1 MTATVSPNRAKKN
14 AKKAAA
20 LVAAEQARLFKRI
33 RNLFELEGWSTARI
47 AEAVELPR
55 GEVIRLIQSS
65 TPKQTE
71 GLL

>member
-14 AKKAAA
+14 ATKAAA
-20 LVAAEQARLFKRI
+20 LAALEQARTINRI
-33 RNLFELEGWSTARI
+33 RNLFELEGWSTERI

-55 GEVIRLIQSS
+55 SEVIRIIQTS

-71 GLL
+71 RLQ